1 MALKAV
7 HVSDVLHLNQV
18 PQMVSPPPSIAVSSC
33 CVGEAD
39 ETKEALRPAK
49 FLVIGHRGKGM
60 NRMTPVDAR
69 IGAVKENTLVSFNL
83 AGEFPVDFV
92 EFDVQVTRD
101 GCPIIFHDNF
111 ILTQEDGEIIERRTT
126 ELSLEE
132 FLSYGQQR
140 TPRKLGKP
148 LLRKTKEGTI
158 YNWNVDVDDTF
169 CTLQEAFQNVNSH
182 LGFNVE
188 LKFDD
193 GMIYTDEELTRVLNV
208 ILQVVSKYADGRP
221 VIFSSFQPDAAQL
234 MRKLQSSYPVFF
246 LTNGGSEIYKDVR
259 RNSLD
264 EAIKL
269 CLAGGLNGIVS
280 EVKAIFKNPS
290 MIHQIK
296 ESNLGLLTYGQLNN
310 VPEAVYM
317 QHLMGVKGVIVD
329 LVQEITEVVREFIS
343 LDQEEGGKMRREE
356 EPDGEEVKT
365 KTAER
370 PRFTRREIAFLLKL
384 IPELVQH

>member
-18 PQMVSPPPSIAVSSC
+18 PQMVSLRRPSPFPPA
-33 CVGEAD
+33 VGEAD

-126 ELSLEE
+126 ELSLKN
-132 FLSYGQQR
+132 SYLMASKEHQEREDQR
-140 TPRKLGKP
+140 R
-148 LLRKTKEGTI
+148 
-158 YNWNVDVDDTF
+158 YNLQLNVDVDDTF

-193 GMIYTDEELTRVLNV
+193 GMIYTDEEL
-208 ILQVVSKYADGRP
+208 
-221 VIFSSFQPDAAQL
+221 
-234 MRKLQSSYPVFF
+234 
-246 LTNGGSEIYKDVR
+246 
-259 RNSLD
+259 
-264 EAIKL
+264 
-269 CLAGGLNGIVS
+269 
-280 EVKAIFKNPS
+280 
-290 MIHQIK
+290 H
-296 ESNLGLLTYGQLNN
+296 
-310 VPEAVYM
+310 
-317 QHLMGVKGVIVD
+317 
-329 LVQEITEVVREFIS
+329 
-343 LDQEEGGKMRREE
+343 
-356 EPDGEEVKT
+356 
-365 KTAER
+365 
-370 PRFTRREIAFLLKL
+370 
-384 IPELVQH
+384 